1 MDKLPTE
8 VKRDNLHGYVKKK
21 NGRCMVNSRLE
32 SAEER
37 SSIYSTTF
45 KIEPR
50 EVREAVQPG
59 ELVKLIFTVVEG
71 ESKPNPFNGERM
83 YAHSMSERLWV
94 KVVWRSDGC
103 IKVGK
108 DGELEPCDGEA
119 AHTAFDLED
128 GRRFHVQHTTPPSGS
143 PVFLGVVHSSPA
155 ILKDIIPSDSILF
168 SPEHICE
175 ISHLTKE
182 NK

>member
-21 NGRCMVNSRLE
+21 NGRYMVNSRLE

-94 KVVWRSDGC
+94 RITHRTESGC
-103 IKVGK
+103 LRLHPET
-108 DGELEPCDGEA
+108 GELQPCTGADRLK
-119 AHTAFDLED
+119 HHDKED
-128 GRRFHVQHTTPPSGS
+128 EGRIMFR
-143 PVFLGVVHSSPA
+143 GVVHSSPA
-155 ILKDIIPSDSILF
+155 ILKDIIPSDSIEF
-168 SPEHICE
+168 SPEHICD
-175 ISHLTKE
+175 ISHTTKE